1 MKAEFRSKR
10 RHELVQERPDRYRK
24 LVLHFKRQ
32 IEDKLEQNLQLI
44 AKRLRLGMD
53 QIEEAQEKHL
63 NE

>member
-32 IEDKLEQNLQLI
+32 IEDKLEQNL
-44 AKRLRLGMD
+44 
-53 QIEEAQEKHL
+53 
-63 NE
+63 